1 MISPSFILG
10 QDSVRLYDMVTS
22 AVCTYG
28 VGEFVSAPSLV
39 PSRRYKLSEADFFS
53 ELVLLKDKLVGV
65 SHRPDAPC
73 YMFNAAGQKIGA
85 VGNSPRGPEAIQ
97 IWNGWMPIV
106 LFPLVMGMIVLL
118 SVIFL
123 LI

>member
-85 VGNSPRGPEAIQ
+85 VGTHPRSGSLYRF
-97 IWNGWMPIV
+97 GT
-106 LFPLVMGMIVLL
+106 GGCL
-118 SVIFL
+118 SCYSR
-123 LI
+123 